1 MLNTV
6 LEWGLDY
13 SNFKYF
19 SSWQSHGLLCSKE
32 HHIEYNRGSWN
43 YWQHQDWNKIKLRRR
58 FHEISLPIMIV
69 SIKHL
74 LYVNLTCDWRLF
86 SKFIFFT
93 KFSSVS
99 ICFFLTSTSAR
110 LKICSFYTHETS
122 SKQKKLL
129 KYWDMGLTSEQC
141 WTWKLLWFV
150 PELIAQG
157 VKSAV
162 SSKQTVTPEVDPHDP
177 HLTRYLLCF
186 SGSKWASKGSNSYMH
201 W

>member
-13 SNFKYF
+13 SNLYF

-32 HHIEYNRGSWN
+32 HHIEYNRGGWN

-86 SKFIFFT
+86 SKLIFFT

-110 LKICSFYTHETS
+110 LKYVHFTHMKPAANKRS
-122 SKQKKLL
+122 LL
-129 KYWDMGLTSEQC
+129 NIGKASLVCAWINVWRVQWAADC
-141 WTWKLLWFV
+141 DTW
-150 PELIAQG
+150 G
-157 VKSAV
+157 
-162 SSKQTVTPEVDPHDP
+162 
-177 HLTRYLLCF
+177 
-186 SGSKWASKGSNSYMH
+186 
-201 W
+201 

>member
-1 MLNTV
+1 MACSALKNITLNTIAAAGTIDNIKTGIR
-6 LEWGLDY
+6 LNLKELP
-13 SNFKYF
+13 KK
-19 SSWQSHGLLCSKE
+19 LL
-32 HHIEYNRGSWN
+32 
-43 YWQHQDWNKIKLRRR
+43 
-58 FHEISLPIMIV
+58 SLPIMIV

-129 KYWDMGLTSEQC
+129 KYWDMGLTTEQC
-141 WTWKLLWFV
+141 WTGKLLWFV

-157 VKSAV
+157 VKSAA
-162 SSKQTVTPEVDPHDP
+162 SSR
-177 HLTRYLLCF
+177 L
-186 SGSKWASKGSNSYMH
+186 
-201 W
+201 